1 MRLQPGVAAR
11 EDAAAGSEKAENRDT
26 LKYLEY
32 VYCNVLFSSGLSFGH
47 FSGNHRLVALQEFWV
62 FWKFPLSF
70 EKILKFLDNF
80 WENIGN

>member
-47 FSGNHRLVALQEFWV
+47 FYENSKRKKSQTQSEKKLKLKN
-62 FWKFPLSF
+62 FPQ
-70 EKILKFLDNF
+70 KT
-80 WENIGN
+80 GV